1 MSDCGNVQ
9 NTFVNSEDDAV
20 KEAVK
25 QKQITGVSIT
35 EKAAERIKHFCQV
48 DGKCHTEYGLRVSVV
63 ADGCSG
69 KSYTM
74 TLSSIADANKAGDKV
89 FEKDGAVL
97 IIEKLSY
104 LFVTGSELDYKE
116 SLLASGF
123 ELVNPNI
130 KKSCSCGSSFSI

>member
-1 MSDCGNVQ
+1 M
-9 NTFVNSEDDAV
+9 
-20 KEAVK
+20 KEK
-25 QKQITGVSIT
+25 EITGISIT
-35 EKAAERIKHFCQV
+35 KNAAEKIKHFCKV
-48 DGKCHTEYGLRVSVV
+48 DGKSHKEYGLRVAVV
-63 ADGCSG
+63 SDGCSG

-74 TLSSIADANKAGDKV
+74 TLSSIADAKKNGDKI
-89 FEKDGAVL
+89 FERDDAHL

-123 ELVNPNI
+123 ELVNPNV